1 MRGLPHPSWRDGT
14 MMDALNTQH
23 IGPSTL
29 WGLREYVFNKYLR
42 GYFLPETTKALRKL
56 GKRHKKGAHMVL

>member
-1 MRGLPHPSWRDGT
+1 
-14 MMDALNTQH
+14 MMDAVNTQH

-56 GKRHKKGAHMVL
+56 GEKTQKRSPHGAVT

>member
-1 MRGLPHPSWRDGT
+1 

-23 IGPSTL
+23 IGPSTS

-56 GKRHKKGAHMVL
+56 GEKNKQTKSPHGAVR